1 MTGLLIKDVPK
12 EIHDRLRSRAEAHR
26 RSLTRE
32 ALVILEEALAD
43 RSGPPTLEQIDR
55 LRVRGA
61 APLTQDL
68 IDRARQSGRP

>member
-1 MTGLLIKDVPK
+1 
-12 EIHDRLRSRAEAHR
+12 
-26 RSLTRE
+26 LTRE